1 MTVQLSAQLTGLGLH
16 WAGGNL
22 DDIVALATKHR
33 WGPVE
38 LLGHVA
44 EQEAKERAR
53 RSMERRAAR
62 AKLGRFGVMADFD
75 WAWPT
80 RIDRPAVEAALKLDF
95 LKERRNLVLVAPQG
109 LGKTMIA
116 QNVAHQAVIAGHTA
130 LFTTASQL
138 LLDLGAQDSPRALDR
153 RLKHYAHAALLVI
166 DEVGY
171 LSYDARNADLLF
183 QIVSRRYEERSLVLT
198 TNLPFGDWATI
209 FPNAACAT
217 ALIDRI
223 VHHADIITIE
233 GKSYRRRAAEES
245 KRAKAAKK

>member
-1 MTVQLSAQLTGLGLH
+1 MSTQLSKQLIATGLH
-16 WAGGNL
+16 YVAEHL

-33 WGPVE
+33 WGAVE
-38 LLGHVA
+38 MLTHVT
-44 EQEAKERAR
+44 EQETKERAR
-53 RSMERRAAR
+53 RSVERRLAR
-62 AKLGRFGVMADFD
+62 AKLGRFTSMADFD

-80 RIDRPAVEAALKLDF
+80 RIDREAVETALKLDF
-95 LKERRNLVLVAPQG
+95 VDTRRNLVLVAPQG

-116 QNVAHQAVIAGHTA
+116 QNIAHQAVLKGHTA

-153 RLKHYAHAALLVI
+153 RLKHYAHPSLLVV

-171 LSYDARNADLLF
+171 LSYDSRNADLLF
-183 QIVSRRYEERSLVLT
+183 QVVSRRYEEKSLVLT
-198 TNLPFGDWATI
+198 TNLTFGDWATI

-223 VHHADIITIE
+223 VHHADVLTVE
-233 GKSYRRRAAEES
+233 GKSYRRRTAEES
-245 KRAKAAKK
+245 KKTKSKK

>member
-1 MTVQLSAQLTGLGLH
+1 MSAQLSQQLHAVGLH
-16 WAGGNL
+16 YVAEHL
-22 DDIVALATKHR
+22 DDVIALATKHR

-38 LLGHVA
+38 LLGHVT
-44 EQEAKERAR
+44 EQETKERAR
-53 RSMERRAAR
+53 RSVERRLAR
-62 AKLGRFGVMADFD
+62 AKLGRFTPMADFD
-75 WAWPT
+75 WGWPT
-80 RIDRPAVEAALKLDF
+80 RIDKAAVEGALKLDF
-95 LKERRNLVLVAPQG
+95 LESKRNLVLVAPQG
-109 LGKTMIA
+109 LGKTMMA
-116 QNVAHQAVIAGHTA
+116 QNIAHQAVLKGHTA

-138 LLDLGAQDSPRALDR
+138 LLDLGAQDSPRTLDR
-153 RLKHYAHAALLVI
+153 RLKHYAHPSLLVV

-183 QIVSRRYEERSLVLT
+183 QIVSRRYEEKSLVLT
-198 TNLPFGDWATI
+198 TNLPFSDWATI

-245 KRAKAAKK
+245 KKAKSKK

>member
-1 MTVQLSAQLTGLGLH
+1 MSAQLSQQLHAVGLH
-16 WAGGNL
+16 YVAEHL
-22 DDIVALATKHR
+22 DDVIALATKHR

-38 LLGHVA
+38 LLGHVT
-44 EQEAKERAR
+44 EQETKERAR
-53 RSMERRAAR
+53 RSVERRLAR
-62 AKLGRFGVMADFD
+62 AKLGRFTPMADFD

-80 RIDRPAVEAALKLDF
+80 RVDKAAVESALKLDF
-95 LKERRNLVLVAPQG
+95 LESKRNLVLVAPQG
-109 LGKTMIA
+109 LGKTMMA
-116 QNVAHQAVIAGHTA
+116 QNIAHQAVLKGHTA

-138 LLDLGAQDSPRALDR
+138 LLDLGAQDSPRTLDR
-153 RLKHYAHAALLVI
+153 RLKHYAHPSLLVV

-183 QIVSRRYEERSLVLT
+183 QVVSRRYEEKSLVLT
-198 TNLPFGDWATI
+198 TNLPFSDWATI

-233 GKSYRRRAAEES
+233 GKSYRRRTAEES
-245 KRAKAAKK
+245 KKAKSKK